1 MAHPFS
7 SFLEVYFLAQLS
19 SQFKVAILSIVVCG
33 KMVFPHLVDVI
44 SDSTLGDASPGSHC
58 VHSHGVNASFI
69 NLDIHRHVVP
79 TAFPPEEDNAA
90 EMAMKQDPQLYK
102 QVLEVFFDE
111 KHSLP
116 QFMLERNLHGA
127 SDAVRGTA
135 LESLWWRRLSE
146 ALMGTLQ
153 VYGVKD
159 LKDRLD
165 DNPFMQYLQTI
176 FSPALQDASIQKMGY
191 RLPTNLFRYLS
202 GESAT
207 NLSSAL
213 QRYGNFSMELL

>member
-19 SQFKVAILSIVVCG
+19 SQFKVAILSVVVCG

-58 VHSHGVNASFI
+58 VHSHGVNGSFI

-102 QVLEVFFDE
+102 QVLEVQPAPQWVVVTDDDAFIRLE
-111 KHSLP
+111 KLVDWLNSPAAADPQKPAAVGGRTLP
-116 QFMLERNLHGA
+116 Q
-127 SDAVRGTA
+127 DA
-135 LESLWWRRLSE
+135 
-146 ALMGTLQ
+146 Q
-153 VYGVKD
+153 
-159 LKDRLD
+159 DRLGQPLLHPD
-165 DNPFMQYLQTI
+165 ARRDPRPAPARRRPARRPPGC
-176 FSPALQDASIQKMGY
+176 SPEREPASPSPPGT
-191 RLPTNLFRYLS
+191 P
-202 GESAT
+202 
-207 NLSSAL
+207 
-213 QRYGNFSMELL
+213 